1 MKKVIIFLCFF
12 ISLLAGCSVVPF
24 VQGPI
29 VTGIVMWKQ
38 GEAHKYYRE
47 NLKTMYRSTKNALK
61 ELNCKIISDQTVRD
75 GYKIVAGD
83 KDKFKIYIREAKP
96 HICDVC
102 VRINLMGDKPYAEL
116 FYTQIDA
123 NTNVINYDEKGIP
136 TKLTTKFQKL
146 GED

>member
-1 MKKVIIFLCFF
+1 
-12 ISLLAGCSVVPF
+12 
-24 VQGPI
+24 
-29 VTGIVMWKQ
+29 
-38 GEAHKYYRE
+38 
-47 NLKTMYRSTKNALK
+47 MYRSTKNALK
-61 ELNCKIISDQTVRD
+61 ELNYKIISDQPVRD

-102 VRINLMGDKPYAEL
+102 VRINIMGDKPYAEL